1 MRIQQLFAHSQELG
15 ANIAVYLC
23 PQDIAALRLSGKVLW
38 RSLAFTDERAFA
50 AMAVTSNSPDWDWSF
65 AGFHLYAA
73 VLERTGFNNDLF
85 SALQLGPI
93 VQHRDRKFGKLAH
106 AIAFSANNSVID
118 WTANNHAALRW
129 LIQMGYE
136 RHACELVAIV
146 SNSTDETY
154 LQTLVPCATYGRLE
168 VLRALLHQNSA
179 HFIPRGALQ
188 LCLTSAAHNGHS
200 EVVATLLFCGFVS
213 PDADAY
219 LGFLYA
225 CKLGHMSVVN
235 VYLSTLGFGQF
246 KAKRTRTEWRES
258 FKELLRLLGR
268 SNVPAAVMTVVA
280 HGIFLAN
287 DAGMEEME
295 ELLVAYLKGVRGKRL
310 ILRRRRW
317 MRRKHQQRNARL
329 GNS

>member
-1 MRIQQLFAHSQELG
+1 MHLHQLFAHSQELG
-15 ANIAVYLC
+15 ASIAVYLC
-23 PQDIAALRLSGKVLW
+23 PQDIASLRLSGKLLW
-38 RSLAFTDERAFA
+38 LSLAFTGERAFA
-50 AMAVTSNSPDWDWSF
+50 AMAVTSNTQDWDWSF

-73 VLERTGFNNDLF
+73 LLERTGFNDDLF
-85 SALQLGPI
+85 SALQLGSI
-93 VQHRDRKFGKLAH
+93 EQHRARKFGKLAH
-106 AIAFSANNSVID
+106 AIAFSANNSAID
-118 WTANNHAALRW
+118 WTTNNHAALRW

-136 RHACELVAIV
+136 RLACDLVASV
-146 SNSTDETY
+146 SSSTDETY
-154 LQTLVPCATYGRLE
+154 LQTLLPCATYGRLE

-179 HFIPRGALQ
+179 HFIPRGALR
-188 LCLTSAAHNGHS
+188 LCLTSAAHNGHT
-200 EVVATLLFCGFVS
+200 EVVATLLFCGFVP

-235 VYLSTLGFGQF
+235 VYLSTFGFGRF
-246 KAKRTRTEWRES
+246 KAKRTRSKWRES

-268 SNVPAAVMTVVA
+268 RYVPAAVMTVVA

-287 DAGMEEME
+287 DAGMEEMK

-317 MRRKHQQRNARL
+317 MRRRQQ
-329 GNS
+329 